1 MLFTLVMQ
9 QSDSN
14 YNPKMSEHHRKP
26 SKWGSVATPSLFF
39 NGKGSSLPDHISKK
53 DISRHF
59 SDFESEI
66 RRVVLFRDKSGKSQ
80 GRGFVEFESKEAAG
94 EALSALRGV
103 ELMETIPIFLNYYT
117 KRGQKKQNEPC
128 PSTKHGRASV
138 DVSTNFAG
146 HTPDFQRLAPPYR
159 PKASKF
165 NDSCK
170 LFVSCHGQRFPEC
183 IQDQDLK
190 HHFKSYA
197 GKEVLTAYI
206 ARDSRTNRSQ
216 GFGYVEFASMSSARK
231 AKCSLSGSLLLDKF
245 PIYIA
250 FNKPVLLPDMVSKPF
265 QCSSRHLLYLKSY
278 FFVNPSKEADGF
290 RTMLP
295 AELTDKDPS
304 ISLCGSRDDVESSEQ
319 TINERLLRNLGNS
332 IVLLQY
338 PSEFASLLGE
348 DLLTRVNPSQ
358 DRVIC
363 ILQDKSTEPQKSSGM
378 LTMAIYSFS
387 QDPEYL
393 QETTS
398 KMKVP

>member
-1 MLFTLVMQ
+1 MQ
-9 QSDSN
+9 QSDSD
-14 YNPKMSEHHRKP
+14 YNPKLSEYHRKP
-26 SKWGSVATPSLFF
+26 AKRMRGRRSAATPSLFF
-39 NGKGSSLPDHISKK
+39 NGKGSSLPDYINKM

-59 SDFESEI
+59 SDFKSKI
-66 RRVVLFRDKSGKSQ
+66 KRVVLFRDKSGKSQ
-80 GRGFVEFESKEAAG
+80 GKGFVEFESKEAAG

-103 ELMETIPIFLNYYT
+103 ELMETIPIVLSYYT
-117 KRGQKKQNEPC
+117 KRGRKKQNEPC
-128 PSTKHGRASV
+128 PSV
-138 DVSTNFAG
+138 DVSTNYAG
-146 HTPDFQRLAPPYR
+146 HTPDLEFASTYR

-165 NDSCK
+165 DDSCK
-170 LFVSCHGQRFPEC
+170 LFVSCHDQRFPEC
-183 IQDQDLK
+183 IRDRDLK
-190 HHFKSYA
+190 HHFKSY

-216 GFGYVEFASMSSARK
+216 GFGYVEFASMSSACK
-231 AKCSLSGSLLLDKF
+231 AKHSLSGSLLLDKF
-245 PIYIA
+245 PIYIE
-250 FNKPVLLPDMVSKPF
+250 FDKPVLLPDMVSKPF

-290 RTMLP
+290 RAMLP

-319 TINERLLRNLGNS
+319 TINERLLLNLSNS
-332 IVLLQY
+332 VVLLQY

-348 DLLTRVNPSQ
+348 DFLTRVNPPQ

-363 ILQDKSTEPQKSSGM
+363 ILQDKSTEPEKSSGM

>member
-14 YNPKMSEHHRKP
+14 YNPKMSESHRKP
-26 SKWGSVATPSLFF
+26 SKWGSAATPSLFF
-39 NGKGSSLPDHISKK
+39 SGKGSSLPDHISKK

-59 SDFESEI
+59 SDFESKI
-66 RRVVLFRDKSGKSQ
+66 KRVVLFRDKSEKSQ

-94 EALSALRGV
+94 EALTALRGV
-103 ELMETIPIFLNYYT
+103 ELMETIPIFLSYYT
-117 KRGQKKQNEPC
+117 KRGRKKQNEPC
-128 PSTKHGRASV
+128 PSTKHGQASV

-146 HTPDFQRLAPPYR
+146 HTPDFQRLASPYR
-159 PKASKF
+159 PKASKL
-165 NDSCK
+165 DVSCK
-170 LFVSCHGQRFPEC
+170 LFVSCHGQRFPDYIRGC
-183 IQDQDLK
+183 DLK
-190 HHFKSYA
+190 HHFKLYSE
-197 GKEVLTAYI
+197 EVLNAYI

-216 GFGYVEFASMSSARK
+216 GFGYVEFASMSSAHK
-231 AKCSLSGSLLLDKF
+231 AKRSLSGSLLLDKF

-250 FNKPVLLPDMVSKPF
+250 FEKPVLLPDMVSKPF

-319 TINERLLRNLGNS
+319 TINEKLLLNLGNS

-348 DLLTRVNPSQ
+348 DFLTRVNPAQ

-363 ILQDKSTEPQKSSGM
+363 ILQDKSTESQKSSGM
-378 LTMAIYSFS
+378 LTMAIHSFS

-393 QETTS
+393 QETTR